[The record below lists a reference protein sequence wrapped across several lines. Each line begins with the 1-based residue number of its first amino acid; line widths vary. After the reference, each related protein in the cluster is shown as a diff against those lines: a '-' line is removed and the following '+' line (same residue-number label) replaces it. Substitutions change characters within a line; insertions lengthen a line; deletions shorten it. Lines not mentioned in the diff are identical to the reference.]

1 MVGTGV
7 HPVTCHLK
15 GQHKSKFYNLSEI
28 EDILSGLLY
37 SGNLYS
43 EGKEDFPRSCH
54 MAFQTTAFQGKRF
67 ESHCLSTPNLEDKER
82 LAKAFYPN
90 ISDQRLVYP
99 QMANNWMST

>member
-1 MVGTGV
+1 
-7 HPVTCHLK
+7 
-15 GQHKSKFYNLSEI
+15 
-28 EDILSGLLY
+28 
-37 SGNLYS
+37 
-43 EGKEDFPRSCH
+43 